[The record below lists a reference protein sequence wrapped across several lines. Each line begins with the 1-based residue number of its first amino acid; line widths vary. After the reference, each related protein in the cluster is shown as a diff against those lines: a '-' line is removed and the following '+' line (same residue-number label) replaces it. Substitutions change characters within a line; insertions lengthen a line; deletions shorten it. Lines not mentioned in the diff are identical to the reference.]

1 MTDSGLTE
9 PQLQELRKA
18 LVDKRNSLLQR
29 LSTDSEARTTAGG
42 AGESDLMDQAE
53 QARDLDDRALRSV
66 RETGL
71 LDEIDHALS
80 KFKDGSYG
88 LSEDSG
94 EPIGFGRLHA
104 LPWARL
110 TAREEEQLERR

>member
-9 PQLQELRKA
+9 LQLQELRKA

-29 LSTDSEARTTAGG
+29 LSTDSEARTTGG

-94 EPIGFGRLHA
+94 EPIG
-104 LPWARL
+104 
-110 TAREEEQLERR
+110 

>member
-9 PQLQELRKA
+9 PQLEELRKA
-18 LVDKRNSLLQR
+18 LVNKRNSLLQR
-29 LSTDSEARTTAGG
+29 LSTDSEARTTG
-42 AGESDLMDQAE
+42 ADGESDLMDQAE
-53 QARDLDDRALRSV
+53 QARDLDDRAQRSV

-80 KFKDGSYG
+80 KFEDGSYG

-110 TAREEEQLERR
+110 TVREEEQLERR